1 MTLKVNFTNV
11 SDRGPAKPN
20 GWYHVRVTDGE
31 VKEVGDKGKN
41 PGQQYMT
48 VELTIQK
55 GEYAGQKFWTGMHLL
70 NEKALGIVKGF
81 LRATGN
87 FNQAQLDG
95 ELEFDSWEDFYN
107 QIEGAELMVRN
118 KQREYEGDM
127 NDNVSGYKSLEGE
140 KVNTGKVNAG
150 SSLLP

>member
-20 GWYHVRVTDGE
+20 GWYQVRVTDGE

-55 GEYAGQKFWTGMHLL
+55 GEYSGQKFWTGMHLL

-81 LRATGN
+81 LRATGR
-87 FNQAQLDG
+87 FSQAQLDG
-95 ELEFDSWEDFYN
+95 
-107 QIEGAELMVRN
+107 ELMVRN

-127 NDNVSGYKSLEGE
+127 NDNVSGYKSLESE
-140 KVNTGKVNAG
+140 KVNTGKASAG
-150 SSLLP
+150 SSLMP

>member
-20 GWYHVRVTDGE
+20 GWYKVRVTDGE

-48 VELTIQK
+48 VELTIQE
-55 GEYAGQKFWTGMHLL
+55 GEYSGQKFWTGMHLL
-70 NEKALGIVKGF
+70 NEKALGIV
-81 LRATGN
+81 
-87 FNQAQLDG
+87 
-95 ELEFDSWEDFYN
+95 
-107 QIEGAELMVRN
+107 MVRN

-127 NDNVSGYKSLEGE
+127 NDNVSGYKSLEGDG
-140 KVNTGKVNAG
+140 KVNTGKVSPG